1 MSERISMGGHYH
13 HTPPHPD
20 PAPVPTT
27 LCSRDMQKVWMQR
40 RMRDHD
46 GGGDGMLPDARTI
59 WMVEDER
66 EDFNGWTL
74 PPHPTTP
81 LPCHS
86 AHHPLQQIHAEGVDA
101 AAHARSRRWRRRD
114 DSGPRQQ
121 TDGRR

>member
-13 HTPPHPD
+13 HTPPHPY
-20 PAPVPTT
+20 PATVPTT
-27 LCSRDMQKVWMQR
+27 LCSRYMQKVWMQR

-46 GGGDGMLPDARTI
+46 GGGDGMIADHGSRR
-59 WMVEDER
+59 MVEDER

-81 LPCHS
+81 RPCPS
-86 AHHPLQQIHAEGVDA
+86 ANHPLQQRHAEGVDA

-114 DSGPRQQ
+114 ATRRPYDL
-121 TDGRR
+121 DGRR